1 MFTKWGLTSQSIGAS
16 IVATA
21 VVPSFTTWGLPIIT
35 LLPLVVQQTADNIE
49 LLVFVTAIGL
59 VLVSIIFWAIAL
71 RYPFLFVTTGR
82 IGDALQR
89 IALRRIPRRFH
100 KIRHAVERTQPH
112 FFSTE
117 LQRSLLSLLRQQGIR
132 IFTSSLFTL
141 AAAFFCLWTSAT
153 LFGATNLSLYEML
166 VSFSL
171 IRVLIAVSPIPGA
184 AGIAELGLIAL
195 LERNGVSTLDA
206 TGTTLLYRFLTWF
219 MPIVVGVVLWWRYT
233 HSPKE
238 SPNGQIHHHNSK
250 QQDTGG
256 SISLHG

>member
-49 LLVFVTAIGL
+49 SLVFVTAIGL
-59 VLVSIIFWAIAL
+59 VVVSIIFWAIAL

-141 AAAFFCLWTSAT
+141 AAAFFCLWTSAN

-238 SPNGQIHHHNSK
+238 SPNGQIHHHNSE